1 MLVIVDADDNDDN
14 STNVDVDIDVVGVG
28 VGVGDN
34 VVEVGGEEN
43 FCGQVG
49 KENAKAASFECEENK
64 VKMVL

>member
-1 MLVIVDADDNDDN
+1 MLVVVDADDNDDN
-14 STNVDVDIDVVGVG
+14 RTNVDVDIDVVGVG
-28 VGVGDN
+28 VGDN
-34 VVEVGGEEN
+34 DVEMGGEEN

>member
-1 MLVIVDADDNDDN
+1 MLVVVDADDNDDN
-14 STNVDVDIDVVGVG
+14 RANVDVDIDVVGVD

-34 VVEVGGEEN
+34 DVEVGGEEN

>member
-1 MLVIVDADDNDDN
+1 MLVVVDADDNDDN

-28 VGVGDN
+28 VGDN
-34 VVEVGGEEN
+34 DVEMGGEKN

-49 KENAKAASFECEENK
+49 KENAKAASFECKENK

>member
-1 MLVIVDADDNDDN
+1 MLVVVDADDNDDN

-64 VKMVL
+64 VEMVL